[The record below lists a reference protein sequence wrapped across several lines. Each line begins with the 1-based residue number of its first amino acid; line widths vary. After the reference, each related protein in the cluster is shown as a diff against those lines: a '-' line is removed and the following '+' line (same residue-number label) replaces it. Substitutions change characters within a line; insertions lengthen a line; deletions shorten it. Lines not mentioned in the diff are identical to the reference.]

1 MRISGPPGRLGPSRV
16 SYSDGSRCHPRN
28 VGENP
33 AIPRPRAT
41 KCDVPSRRRILR
53 PTRVPGTRTAPAP
66 PLGAAATGGFAA
78 DARNSKVF
86 SAQARRPAAG
96 RAAARHRVAER
107 PCIRLLTALAL
118 STGSAHRRTGASGGN
133 LPRLPGATGGW
144 APPPDRPA
152 APPERARVAPRPASG
167 GFTRRITTGEIPRH
181 PAEGGPKRRI
191 PGRSPRPGGDPGRV
205 RAILETSGRRFR
217 NRARNRAG
225 APPCLTGHGGAR
237 VGHRIVAQAPPP
249 RGSSRTP
256 APPATQS
263 ADF

>member
-86 SAQARRPAAG
+86 AAQARGSAAG

-144 APPPDRPA
+144 ALPPDRPA
-152 APPERARVAPRPASG
+152 APPVRARVAPRPASG

-181 PAEGGPKRRI
+181 PLNAAQ
-191 PGRSPRPGGDPGRV
+191 SAASQGDP
-205 RAILETSGRRFR
+205 
-217 NRARNRAG
+217 RARAATPVGSGLFWKRQG
-225 APPCLTGHGGAR
+225 GGSGTGPGTGQERRH
-237 VGHRIVAQAPPP
+237 V
-249 RGSSRTP
+249 
-256 APPATQS
+256 
-263 ADF
+263 